1 MDSAARVMKHQMD
14 MSRPL
19 SRLWRGSEPDA
30 ALLNE
35 IQTLARPLKD
45 AVDLDPLIEQIG
57 DSRYVLLGEASHGT
71 SDFYTWRTEISK
83 RLMTEKGFSFIAV
96 EGDWP
101 DCYSV
106 NRYVKSLAGDSAEQ
120 VLHAFSR
127 WPTWMWA
134 NQEVIELAEWMRG
147 HNANLPHDRQAGF
160 YGLDVYSL
168 WESMHS
174 VLEYLDRLDPE
185 LARNARRAYSCFE
198 PYEEDAQEYA
208 RATVLVPTS
217 CENEA
222 VQILTQLRAR
232 APEFRDDGR
241 DAYFNAEQNA
251 LVARNAELYYR
262 TMVRG
267 GPGSWN
273 VRDNHMVETL
283 NRLMVHHGPKA
294 KAIVWEHNTHIGDAR
309 FTDMA
314 RSGMVN
320 VGQLVRQEH
329 EREGVVLVG
338 FGTHSGSVIAGNEWG
353 APMERMRVPEAR
365 EGSYEHA
372 MRQAGVGDSLFLF
385 LKGEP
390 KETAQLREVRGH
402 RAIGVVYDPRTE
414 HWGNYVPTI
423 LPGRYD
429 AFIYI
434 ERTKALDP
442 LHMPVR
448 VDGEVPETFPS
459 GQ

>member
-45 AVDLDPLIEQIG
+45 AGDLDPLIEQIG

-83 RLMTEKGFSFIAV
+83 RLITEKGFSFIAV

-106 NRYVKSLAGDSAEQ
+106 NRYVKALAGDSDEQ

-134 NQEVIELAEWMRG
+134 NQEVVELAEWMHD

-385 LKGEP
+385 SKGEP

>member
-1 MDSAARVMKHQMD
+1 MAQQTA
-14 MSRPL
+14 SRP
-19 SRLWRGSEPDA
+19 WRGETPDE
-30 ALLNE
+30 LLLRE
-35 IQTLARPLKD
+35 IRSLARPLTD
-45 AVDLDPLIEQIG
+45 APDLDPLMDAIG

-71 SDFYTWRTEISK
+71 SEFYTWRTEISR
-83 RLMTEKGFSFIAV
+83 RLIVEKGFSFIGV

-101 DCYSV
+101 DCYTV
-106 NRYVKSLAGDSAEQ
+106 NRYVKGHGSRSAES
-120 VLHAFSR
+120 VLHAFMR

-134 NQEVIELAEWMRG
+134 NREVAALAEWMRE
-147 HNANLPHDRQAGF
+147 HNSNLPAESQAGF
-160 YGLDVYSL
+160 FGLDVYSL
-168 WESMHS
+168 WESMHM
-174 VLEYLDRLDPE
+174 VIEYLQKMDPE
-185 LARNARRAYSCFE
+185 LARNARHAYSCFE

-208 RATVLVPTS
+208 RATAIVPTS
-217 CENEA
+217 CEDEA
-222 VQILTQLRAR
+222 VGILRSLRSR
-232 APEFRDDGR
+232 ASEFRDDGP

-251 LVARNAELYYR
+251 FVAKNAELYYR
-262 TMVRG
+262 MMVRG

-273 VRDNHMVETL
+273 VRDHHMVDTL
-283 NRLMVHHGPKA
+283 NRLMSHHGPRA
-294 KAIVWEHNTHIGDAR
+294 KAIVWEHNTHVGDAR

-329 EREGVVLVG
+329 GSDGVVLVG
-338 FGTHSGSVIAGNEWG
+338 FGTHRGTVVAGSEWG
-353 APMERMRVPEAR
+353 ARMQRMAVPEAK

-372 MRQAGVGDSLFLF
+372 MKASGIEDSLFIF
-385 LKGEP
+385 PRGDAE
-390 KETAQLREVRGH
+390 ETRHFREQRGH

-414 HWGNYVPTI
+414 HWGNYVPTV

-434 ERTKALDP
+434 EKTKAVEA
-442 LHMPVR
+442 LHMPVL

>member
-1 MDSAARVMKHQMD
+1 MKDNFFM
-14 MSRPL
+14 PAGAL
-19 SRLWRGSEPDA
+19 SRLRRTAPEE
-30 ALLNE
+30 ALLSE
-35 IQTLARPLKD
+35 IRDLSHPLESPGH
-45 AVDLDPLIEQIG
+45 LDPLIEAIG
-57 DSRYVLLGEASHGT
+57 NARFVLLGEASHGT
-71 SDFYTWRTEISK
+71 SEFYTWRTEISR
-83 RLMTEKGFSFIAV
+83 RLNVEKGFSFIGV

-101 DCYSV
+101 DCYTV
-106 NRYVKSLAGDSAEQ
+106 NRYVKGLAGQSAEE

-134 NQEVIELAEWMRG
+134 NQEIVDLAEWMRD
-147 HNANLPHDRQAGF
+147 HNANLAADRQAGF
-160 YGLDVYSL
+160 FGLDVYSL

-174 VLEYLDRLDPE
+174 VLEYLERIDPE

-208 RATVLVPTS
+208 RATYLVPTS
-217 CENEA
+217 CEEEA
-222 VQILTQLRAR
+222 VRILSALRSR
-232 APEFRDDGR
+232 ALEFRDDGR

-267 GPGSWN
+267 GPSSWN
-273 VRDNHMVETL
+273 VRDHHMVETL
-283 NRLMVHHGPKA
+283 NRLMEHHGPNA

-338 FGTHSGSVIAGNEWG
+338 FGTHRGSVIAGREWG
-353 APMERMRVPEAR
+353 APMQSMSVPEAR
-365 EGSYEHA
+365 EGSIEDA
-372 MRQAGVGDSLFLF
+372 MKRADIGDSLFLF
-385 LKGEP
+385 PGGDAD
-390 KETAQLREVRGH
+390 ETTSLREPRGH
-402 RAIGVVYDPRTE
+402 RAIGVVYDPKSE

-429 AFIYI
+429 SFIFI
-434 ERTKALDP
+434 EETRGVDP
-442 LHMPVR
+442 LHMRVR
-448 VDGEVPETFPS
+448 RDGEVPETFPS